1 MFILND
7 NISNLDILNNV
18 KDIMIYIHICERVY
32 IKFNLNKT
40 IMFYLKTLI
49 IFIYKFIFDLNLII
63 YIKYIIG

>member
-32 IKFNLNKT
+32 KYFLFKNIDN
-40 IMFYLKTLI
+40 FYL
-49 IFIYKFIFDLNLII
+49 
-63 YIKYIIG
+63 